1 MSRSKQMKILFPVF
15 IALIFS
21 GFSLGE
27 SPRFLN
33 GLSPYNSAAI
43 QFEEMAFVKT
53 VGIARQK
60 SLAANEAEKQKIIQ
74 ARETERKFQLNYE
87 EKVKDKIRQLITKYQ
102 MHVYAEHI
110 QEIPKSILAESKIY
124 DYDPMF
130 LTALIIAESSF
141 NSRARSNRGALGLM
155 QIVPRTG
162 EALAM
167 EKKIEWKGN
176 QTLYNPYVNIELG
189 AYYLNKLHNRFGNLN
204 LALEAYNHGPT
215 KLAKYLKRGYQ
226 PRSYST
232 KVFEIYEMIDFEP
245 T

>member
-1 MSRSKQMKILFPVF
+1 MFKSKQVKILFPVF

-27 SPRFLN
+27 SPKLMK

-43 QFEEMAFVKT
+43 QFEEKAFVRIME
-53 VGIARQK
+53 IAKQNSISAR
-60 SLAANEAEKQKIIQ
+60 EAEKQKIIQ
-74 ARETERKFQLNYE
+74 AREAERETQLNYE
-87 EKVKDKIRQLITKYQ
+87 EKVTDKIRQLITKYQ
-102 MHVYAEHI
+102 IQIYAEHI

-130 LTALIIAESSF
+130 LTALIITESSF

-162 EALAM
+162 VALAR
-167 EKKIEWKGN
+167 EKNIEWKGS

-189 AYYLNKLHNRFGNLN
+189 AYYLNKLHNRFGDLN

-215 KLAKYLKRGYQ
+215 KLAEYLKRGYQ
-226 PRSYST
+226 PRSYSN
-232 KVFEIYEMIDFEP
+232 KVLEIYEMIDVKP